1 MITVPTISDLKEQNR
16 DLGGRL
22 ALCSNSGEGRKV
34 RREIENQIKKN
45 NLQICK
51 IEALCI
57 HQ

>member
-1 MITVPTISDLKEQNR
+1 MATIPTIQSLRQEIWE
-16 DLGGRL
+16 LGNRL

-34 RREIENQIKKN
+34 RWEITNLIKQKES
-45 NLQICK
+45 QICK